1 MNKIISS
8 LPDSSNSHEVF
19 IIAEGGVNHNGTL
32 KDALEL
38 VEAAKDAGCDAIKF
52 QTWKTELVYDSK
64 LSVTPEYQKRAMGVS
79 KSEFQIIRD
88 LELSWSDFRVIKKH
102 AEKIGIIFF
111 STPDEKVSLDFLIE
125 LDVPIIKIASQDLT
139 NDILIRQVLATG
151 KPIILSTGA
160 STLAEVAHAV
170 ELLENAPKLYLLHC
184 VSAYPTPAVE
194 ANLSC
199 ISTLSAAFGRPIGF
213 SDHTNGNAT
222 ALIALG
228 LGARI
233 FEKHLTLD
241 LEQKGPD
248 HQASLIP
255 TEMWDYCKHLR
266 EGVLSLGNGKKAI
279 LEIERDVRSAFMRF
293 PVAGADIQKGELIKE
308 GDVNLVKTSTGIP
321 SKYWDLLFASKS
333 NKLILKGSV
342 LKWSDLIF
350 EENSEF

>member
-1 MNKIISS
+1 VNKILSS
-8 LPDSSNSHEVF
+8 LPDSSNSDSVF

-32 KDALEL
+32 NDALEL

-64 LSVTPEYQKRAMGVS
+64 LSLVPEYQKRAVGVS
-79 KSEFQIIRD
+79 KSEFQIIKD
-88 LELSWSDFRVIKKH
+88 LELSWSDFRAIKAH

-111 STPDEKVSLDFLIE
+111 STPDEKVSLDFLME
-125 LDVPIIKIASQDLT
+125 LDVPIIKIGSQDLT

-160 STLAEVAHAV
+160 STLSEVAHAV
-170 ELLENAPKLYLLHC
+170 ELLMNAPKLYLLHC

-199 ISTLSAAFGRPIGF
+199 ISTLAAAFSRPIGF
-213 SDHTNGNAT
+213 SDHTNGTAT
-222 ALIALG
+222 ALVALG

-241 LEQKGPD
+241 LKQEGPD

-255 TEMWDYCKHLR
+255 TEMQKYCKHLR
-266 EGVLSLGNGKKAI
+266 EGILSLGNGQKAI

-293 PVAGADIQKGELIKE
+293 PVASVDIQKGESIKE
-308 GDVNLVKTSTGIP
+308 GDVNLVKTLNGIP
-321 SKYWDLLFASKS
+321 SKYWDLLFTSKS

-350 EENSEF
+350 EENSES